1 MIGALIA
8 YDQPLVRMGLRALVT
23 AEPGMQVVAEADT
36 GREAV
41 ERTLA
46 ERPDVVLMDIRMPEL
61 DGLAALR
68 RIVADERCADT
79 HVVILTTFEL
89 DEYLF
94 AALEGGAAGF
104 LVKDSDPD
112 EIVRAIRAATA
123 GESLL
128 SASVTRT
135 ALARSAAGPP
145 PEPADPAA
153 LAELTDREGEVLA
166 LVAEGLNNE
175 EIAARLWISKATART
190 HVSHIMVKLGARDR
204 AQLVVKAFRAG
215 LAR

>member
-1 MIGALIA
+1 MIRVLIA
-8 YDQPLVRMGLRALVT
+8 DDQPLVRMGLRALVT

-61 DGLAALR
+61 DAPAAR
-68 RIVADERCADT
+68 PPVAPPDRTPDP
-79 HVVILTTFEL
+79 HVAFPTRSGR
-89 DEYLF
+89 DEYWS

-128 SASVTRT
+128 SPSVTRT
-135 ALARSAAGPP
+135 VIARFAAGAA

-153 LAELTDREGEVLA
+153 LAELTDREREVLA